1 MRCPRLVMH
10 LHLPLEN
17 QLGVKDRLFKQDGG
31 VLLLSPKLSSST
43 HQLKFS
49 RL

>member
-10 LHLPLEN
+10 QHLPLEN
-17 QLGVKDRLFKQDGG
+17 QLGMKDLQFKQDGG
-31 VLLLSPKLSSST
+31 VLLLAPQLASST